1 MLDSLSS
8 FFVLES
14 DKDVARIGQTR
25 YIGVLHFN
33 NFILNLS
40 LFIPILGNDCRTA
53 LFEKINNVGIVE
65 GDRHDCNFYQIRF
78 LFVTQVWQ
86 TKEAC
91 LKLMPEPGLES
102 LDAGIKIEA
111 SFNARL
117 DPILLYSLPI
127 VGVEVVVKI
136 HFNRVI
142 ARSQRLHVPLN
153 VAVFLHSLHKVQ
165 VVDNEESNKDRGAA
179 IAELELPS
187 GPQVSFLK
195 DAADLNEHAC
205 IFVETLIFN

>member
-1 MLDSLSS
+1 
-8 FFVLES
+8 
-14 DKDVARIGQTR
+14 
-25 YIGVLHFN
+25 
-33 NFILNLS
+33 
-40 LFIPILGNDCRTA
+40 
-53 LFEKINNVGIVE
+53 
-65 GDRHDCNFYQIRF
+65 
-78 LFVTQVWQ
+78 
-86 TKEAC
+86 
-91 LKLMPEPGLES
+91 MPEPGLES

-117 DPILLYSLPI
+117 DPILLYSLSI

-142 ARSQRLHVPLN
+142 ARSQRLHVPLD

-195 DAADLNEHAC
+195 DAADLYEHSC